1 MGKVFWYSQL
11 FKNFPPFVVIY
22 TVKGFSVVN
31 EAEDVYLEFSCF
43 LEDGLQQDFYQFK
56 VLEKWLNS
64 HILLIFMQQGF
75 LNVMFFIVII
85 SCYFNNNFCFLLG
98 TKERKMNPV
107 INLRLK
113 S

>member
-1 MGKVFWYSQL
+1 MVWYSHL
-11 FKNFPPFVVIY
+11 FQNFPQFVVIH
-22 TVKGFSVVN
+22 TVKGFSTVS
-31 EAEDVYLEFSCF
+31 EAEVAVLLEFSCF

-85 SCYFNNNFCFLLG
+85 SCYFNNDFCILLG